1 MNKILSAIAVT
12 STLALWLPGLGLAAA
27 PAARAQSGN
36 LSACNRLE
44 VWVED
49 SLRAAAY
56 LNQFDL
62 LYMGEKWNVG
72 ARLEMDEEKW
82 WDPERET
89 KLVRRYA
96 EYHDGILGL
105 RAGTY
110 YASFGRGLVLRA
122 MEDTDVRVDRD
133 IDGVYGSASYKK
145 LRGQAVFGRP
155 RSDRSSNRTNTL
167 AGADAEVEALPGLFL
182 GGAYVRQDARNNAID
197 EDLDKLGQPAI
208 EECAGGRAHW
218 LRGPLEVYLEG
229 ARRMPR
235 AADSPR
241 GGWTWTS
248 AEDGRAWYG
257 SVNVGVPGYSLF
269 VEGKDYRRYDVGYAT
284 PPPANQAG
292 QPLNGAIDERGGALT
307 LTASP
312 RDDLTIE
319 GGGSYAEGRD
329 EPSKRSDTLGSI
341 RKDWW
346 GKGSIKVGGEWIK
359 EEEIESHALREHAGP
374 VLDVSYYLTERAS
387 LSLHGTVFAWTNH
400 YRGTESQ
407 EYTELTTDLT
417 LSLGASRSATL
428 SIIKASEEIAEFAG
442 DDQWVNAQLTWG
454 FGHNHDLKIK
464 FGQER
469 GGIVCSSGICIYESP
484 FTGVRME
491 FTSRL

>member
-1 MNKILSAIAVT
+1 MNRILSSIAVVCA
-12 STLALWLPGLGLAAA
+12 LAGAGLLAVPGAH
-27 PAARAQSGN
+27 AQSGN
-36 LSACNRLE
+36 VSACNRLE

-62 LYMGEKWNVG
+62 LYLGEKWNVS

-89 KLVRRYA
+89 KIARRYA
-96 EYHDGILGL
+96 EYHDGIFGV

-133 IDGVYGSASYKK
+133 IDGIYGAVGWKK
-145 LRGQAVFGRP
+145 LRGQALFGRP

-182 GGAYVRQDARNNAID
+182 GGAYLRQDARNNATD
-197 EDLDKLGQPAI
+197 EDLEKLGQPAL
-208 EECAGGRAHW
+208 EECAAGRVNWVHG
-218 LRGPLEVYLEG
+218 LLEVYLEG

-235 AADSPR
+235 AADDPR

-248 AEDGRAWYG
+248 AKDGHAWYG
-257 SVNVGVPGYSLF
+257 SVTAGVPGYSVFL
-269 VEGKDYRRYDVGYAT
+269 EGKDYLRYDVDYAT
-284 PPPANQAG
+284 PPPANTAG
-292 QPLNGAIDERGGALT
+292 QPLNGAIDERGGAVA

-319 GGGSYAEGRD
+319 AAGSYAEGRD
-329 EPSKRSDTLGSI
+329 EPGQRSDALGSI

-346 GKGSIKVGGEWIK
+346 GQGALKLGGEWIK
-359 EEEIESHALREHAGP
+359 EEELGSHVLREHAGP
-374 VLDVSYYLTERAS
+374 MVDVSYYLTEQTS
-387 LSLHGTVFAWTNH
+387 VSLHGTFFSWTNRF
-400 YRGTESQ
+400 RGTESQ
-407 EYTELTTDLT
+407 DYTEISTDFT
-417 LSLGASRSATL
+417 ISLGSSRTATL
-428 SIIKASEEIAEFAG
+428 SFIKATEEVAEFAG
-442 DDQWVNAQLTWG
+442 DDEWTNVQFTWG

-464 FGQER
+464 IGQER